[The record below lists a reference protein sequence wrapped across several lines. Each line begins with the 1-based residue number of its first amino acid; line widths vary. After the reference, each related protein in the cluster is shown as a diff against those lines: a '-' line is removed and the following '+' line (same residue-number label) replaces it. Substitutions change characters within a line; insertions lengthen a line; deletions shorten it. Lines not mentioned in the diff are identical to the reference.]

1 MSPVKP
7 WQVAVD
13 FLEGLLRA
21 LGEEGRVEVRE
32 EKGRIYIDIRGRFSL
47 IPGEDKAFREALARL
62 VRLRLGKA
70 GMKVGLVLDV
80 NGALR
85 AREEALATRAREL
98 ARRAVRERRRIE
110 LEPMP
115 PRERRIVHLALADF
129 PGVRTYSVG
138 EGEKRHVVIEPTG

>member
-1 MSPVKP
+1 MPQLKP

-32 EKGRIYIDIRGRFSL
+32 EKGRIYINIRGRFSL
-47 IPGEDKAFREALARL
+47 IPGEDKTFREALARL
-62 VRLRLGKA
+62 VRLRLGRA
-70 GMKVGLVLDV
+70 GARVSLVLDV

-98 ARRAVRERRRIE
+98 AR
-110 LEPMP
+110 
-115 PRERRIVHLALADF
+115 
-129 PGVRTYSVG
+129 
-138 EGEKRHVVIEPTG
+138 